1 MFITELPN
9 PAFKI
14 ERVLDTIDSSMT
26 GGHSVVAIENLEVVG
41 DAVLGEVGK
50 GFRYAQVRLAPARLT
65 HCMRWLGSAVR
76 AQEIAVAHANT
87 RTAFGKT
94 LGEHQGVSFMLA
106 DNAIDIQTARLLIQR
121 TAWLLDQ
128 GERASAE
135 SSLAKVYCSEAVF
148 RVADRAMQ
156 VLGGVG
162 TTRDTVVERI
172 FRETRSFR
180 IYDGP
185 SEVHRWALGRRVL
198 KGELT

>member
-1 MFITELPN
+1 
-9 PAFKI
+9 
-14 ERVLDTIDSSMT
+14 
-26 GGHSVVAIENLEVVG
+26 
-41 DAVLGEVGK
+41 
-50 GFRYAQVRLAPARLT
+50 
-65 HCMRWLGSAVR
+65 MRWLGSAVR

-148 RVADRAMQ
+148 RVADRIEDAARLLEQHDLVDQ
-156 VLGGVG
+156 VTIVKG
-162 TTRDTVVERI
+162 TVETRLKPDVQDYSPLPKLLIDAGLHLTL
-172 FRETRSFR
+172 FREE
-180 IYDGP
+180 
-185 SEVHRWALGRRVL
+185 EVNLETAFLALT
-198 KGELT
+198 KGLVQ